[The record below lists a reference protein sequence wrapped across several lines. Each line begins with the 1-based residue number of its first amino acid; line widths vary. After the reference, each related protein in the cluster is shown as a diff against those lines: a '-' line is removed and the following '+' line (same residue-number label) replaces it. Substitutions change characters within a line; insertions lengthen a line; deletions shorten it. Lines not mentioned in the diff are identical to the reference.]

1 MLNLEL
7 LLQRPKF
14 YHVVAIQSSL
24 QVRQL
29 YIPQETSRDKYL
41 NQRKIAE
48 PEYLSKMQLVPQLY
62 TFLHTSKKATK
73 LSGILRHPALGR
85 GHKSH

>member
-29 YIPQETSRDKYL
+29 YIPQETSRDKDL

-48 PEYLSKMQLVPQLY
+48 PEYL
-62 TFLHTSKKATK
+62 
-73 LSGILRHPALGR
+73 
-85 GHKSH
+85 